1 MIMTSKRLAS
11 LCSTGVMVVLA
22 GVMLIGCKSNQAAR
36 SATNNSQEYTY
47 TSQTFTVS
55 YTSAL
60 NASNQLMLG
69 MLRLEG
75 TDNAITAEQATT
87 LLPVAQA
94 LQGQVLKS
102 DAERNAVWAYIEA
115 HLTPAQ
121 SSAIANMH
129 LTQDDLQTWTRDSG
143 PGAGFGPGQGG
154 AGLQGTPGAFPRQSA
169 GPQGTPGA
177 FPGQGDVRPQGTP
190 GVRQGQGG
198 ARLQGTP
205 GTRSSFGGAAG
216 SAGAISGQSNMLLG
230 ALIRLLAQKSGGAA
244 PSSGSR
250 SMNQTPIAPQTRVST
265 TQTSQPTNV
274 LTATPSPAAQPTIT
288 STITAT
294 ATLTPTTARRA
305 MSAPTQS
312 PASGAPLEFT
322 MDDIEYAP
330 SAPRMGDRYIQLT
343 IRLKPK
349 GGTSPFSLLLDGT
362 TQVDG
367 LTYTFDWHKCGESE
381 PHSVVV
387 LSADGQKSEPV
398 GFIFPYQC
406 P

>member
-1 MIMTSKRLAS
+1 M
-11 LCSTGVMVVLA
+11 MVVLA
-22 GVMLIGCKSNQAAR
+22 GVMLIGCKSSQSTPTAASR
-36 SATNNSQEYTY
+36 GVGDTY
-47 TSQTFTVS
+47 TSQTFTMS

-75 TDNAITAEQATT
+75 TENAITAEQATT
-87 LLPVAQA
+87 LLPVAQS

-102 DAERNAVWAYIEA
+102 DAERNAVLAYIEA

-154 AGLQGTPGAFPRQSA
+154 AG
-169 GPQGTPGA
+169 PQGTPGA
-177 FPGQGDVRPQGTP
+177 VPGQGGVRPQGTP
-190 GVRQGQGG
+190 GAVPGQGG
-198 ARLQGTP
+198 ARPQGTP
-205 GTRSSFGGAAG
+205 GARPSFGAAAG
-216 SAGAISGQSNMLLG
+216 GAGAVSGQSNILLN
-230 ALIRLLAQKSGGAA
+230 ALIRLLAQKSARGAV
-244 PSSGSR
+244 PPSGSR
-250 SMNQTPIAPQTRVST
+250 SISQTPIAPQTAAPSA
-265 TQTSQPTNV
+265 QTLQPTNV
-274 LTATPSPAAQPTIT
+274 LTTTPLQTARPTT
-288 STITAT
+288 ASTVTAT

-305 MSAPTQS
+305 MSTPTQS
-312 PASGAPLEFT
+312 PASGALLDFT
-322 MDDIEYAP
+322 KDDIEYAP
-330 SAPRMGDRYIQLT
+330 SAPRAGDRSIQLT

-349 GGTSPFSLLLDGT
+349 GGTAPFSLLLDGDT
-362 TQVDG
+362 RVDG

-387 LSADGQKSEPV
+387 LSADGQKSKPV
-398 GFIFPYQC
+398 EFIYPYTC

>member
-1 MIMTSKRLAS
+1 MNLKRLAS
-11 LCSTGVMVVLA
+11 LCCAGTIVVLA
-22 GVMLIGCKSNQAAR
+22 GVILIGCKSSQATPTA
-36 SATNNSQEYTY
+36 ATKGLGDTY
-47 TSQTFTVS
+47 TSQTLTMS
-55 YTSAL
+55 YTNAL

-75 TDNAITAEQATT
+75 TENAIASEQATT

-94 LQGQVLKS
+94 LQGQALKS
-102 DAERNAVWAYIEA
+102 NAEQNAVLAYIEA

-154 AGLQGTPGAFPRQSA
+154 AG
-169 GPQGTPGA
+169 PQGTPGA
-177 FPGQGDVRPQGTP
+177 VPGQGGVRPQGTP
-190 GVRQGQGG
+190 GARPGQGSV
-198 ARLQGTP
+198 RPQGTP
-205 GTRSSFGGAAG
+205 GARSSFGGAAG
-216 SAGAISGQSNMLLG
+216 GAGAVSGQNNILLG
-230 ALIRLLAQKSGGAA
+230 ALIRLLAQKSGGGAV
-244 PSSGSR
+244 PPSGSR
-250 SMNQTPIAPQTRVST
+250 TINQTPIAPQTAAPSA
-265 TQTSQPTNV
+265 QTLQPTNV
-274 LTATPSPAAQPTIT
+274 LTTTPLQAARPTII
-288 STITAT
+288 SMVTAT

-305 MSAPTQS
+305 TSVTAQPAAP
-312 PASGAPLEFT
+312 GAPLDFT
-322 MDDIEYAP
+322 KDDIEYAP
-330 SAPRMGDRYIQLT
+330 SAPRTGDRKIQLT

-362 TQVDG
+362 TRVDG

-381 PHSVVV
+381 PHSVVI

-398 GFIFPYQC
+398 EFIYPYEC

>member
-1 MIMTSKRLAS
+1 MNLKRLAS
-11 LCSTGVMVVLA
+11 LCCAGTIVVLA
-22 GVMLIGCKSNQAAR
+22 GVILIGCKSSQATPTA
-36 SATNNSQEYTY
+36 ATKGLGDTY
-47 TSQTFTVS
+47 TSQTLTMS
-55 YTSAL
+55 YTNAL

-75 TDNAITAEQATT
+75 TENAIASEQATT

-94 LQGQVLKS
+94 LQGQALKS
-102 DAERNAVWAYIEA
+102 NAEQNAVLAYIEA

-154 AGLQGTPGAFPRQSA
+154 AG
-169 GPQGTPGA
+169 PQGTPGA
-177 FPGQGDVRPQGTP
+177 APGQGGVRPQGTP
-190 GVRQGQGG
+190 GAGPGQGG
-198 ARLQGTP
+198 VRPQGTRGARP
-205 GTRSSFGGAAG
+205 SFGAAAG
-216 SAGAISGQSNMLLG
+216 GAGAVSGQNNMLLG
-230 ALIRLLAQKSGGAA
+230 ALIRLLAQKSGVAA

-250 SMNQTPIAPQTRVST
+250 STNQTPTAPQST
-265 TQTSQPTNV
+265 APNAQIQPTIV
-274 LTATPSPAAQPTIT
+274 LTTTPAPTAQPTT
-288 STITAT
+288 ASTVAAT
-294 ATLTPTTARRA
+294 ATLTPTTAKRA
-305 MSAPTQS
+305 TSEATQPAAP
-312 PASGAPLEFT
+312 GAPLDFT
-322 MDDIEYAP
+322 KDDIEYAP
-330 SAPRMGDRYIQLT
+330 SAPRAGDRKIQLT

-362 TQVDG
+362 TRVDG
-367 LTYTFDWHKCGESE
+367 LTYTFVWHKCGESE

-398 GFIFPYQC
+398 EFIYPYAC

>member
-1 MIMTSKRLAS
+1 MKQKRVPFCCAGLILA
-11 LCSTGVMVVLA
+11 LGILA
-22 GVMLIGCKSNQAAR
+22 LVGCKSGQSTPAAA
-36 SATNNSQEYTY
+36 SKSLGDTY
-47 TSQTFTVS
+47 TSQTFTMS

-75 TDNAITAEQATT
+75 TENAITAEQATT

-102 DAERNAVWAYIEA
+102 DAERNAVLAYLEA

-129 LTQDDLQTWTRDSG
+129 LTQDDLQTWTRDNG
-143 PGAGFGPGQGG
+143 QGAGFGPGQGG
-154 AGLQGTPGAFPRQSA
+154 PI
-169 GPQGTPGA
+169 PQGTPGA
-177 FPGQGDVRPQGTP
+177 GPGQGGFRPQGTP
-190 GVRQGQGG
+190 GARPGQGG
-198 ARLQGTP
+198 ARSQGTP
-205 GTRSSFGGAAG
+205 GARPSFGAAAG
-216 SAGAISGQSNMLLG
+216 GAGAVSGQSNVLLN
-230 ALIRLLAQKSGGAA
+230 ALIRLLAQKSGVVT

-250 SMNQTPIAPQTRVST
+250 TINQTPTAPQPTKVST
-265 TQTSQPTNV
+265 LTPLPT
-274 LTATPSPAAQPTIT
+274 AGPT
-288 STITAT
+288 STSTVTAT
-294 ATLTPTTARRA
+294 ATVTPTATRRA
-305 MSAPTQS
+305 MSVTPQPS
-312 PASGAPLEFT
+312 ASGALLDFT
-322 MDDIEYAP
+322 KDDIEYAP
-330 SAPRMGDRYIQLT
+330 SAPSSGDRKIQLT

-362 TQVDG
+362 TRVDG

-387 LSADGQKSEPV
+387 LSADGQKSKPV
-398 GFIFPYQC
+398 EFIYPYEC